1 MRLYNLDLNLLVVL
15 DMLLTERSVSQ
26 TAQQM
31 RLTQP
36 AISNALARLRQH
48 FQDDLL
54 VQVGRRMV
62 PTPFAESLAEPV
74 HAALEEL
81 RRIAT
86 TRGEFDPASAERTFT
101 IICSD
106 FVFQMFLTHAI
117 RELVREAPGIK
128 LNCFLT
134 NEYTAELLNQ
144 GKADFAIV
152 PDARQCPDHPGVPL
166 FSERFSCIV
175 WKDNPLVGATL
186 TREKYLELEHV
197 STCLGPS
204 NPPHVEQ
211 ASLDAH
217 GLVRKIAV
225 YAPNFTSVGE
235 AVVGTHFIATV
246 HARTAAVYAKRL
258 PLRVLAPPVEIAPFV
273 ELVQWHKNKG
283 SDPGVLWMR
292 DFLVGCASKL

>member
-1 MRLYNLDLNLLVVL
+1 MRLHNLDLNLLVVL
-15 DMLLTERSVSQ
+15 DTLLMERSVSE

-62 PTPFAESLAEPV
+62 PTPFAESLEEPV
-74 HAALEEL
+74 HTAVSEL

-86 TRGEFDPASAERTFT
+86 TRSEFDPAEVERTFT

-117 RELVREAPGIK
+117 RDLVLAAPGIK
-128 LNCFLT
+128 ITCFLT
-134 NEYTAELLNQ
+134 SDTTAELLNQ

-152 PDARQCPDHPGVPL
+152 PDSRLCPDHPGVPL

-175 WKDNPLVGATL
+175 WKDNPLVGARL
-186 TREKYLELEHV
+186 TREKFLELEHV

-211 ASLDAH
+211 ASLEAH

-235 AVVGTHFIATV
+235 CVVGTNFIATV
-246 HARTAAVYAKRL
+246 HARTAALYAKRL
-258 PLRVLAPPVEIAPFV
+258 PVRVLAPPVEIAPFT

-283 SDPGVLWMR
+283 SDPGIIWMR
-292 DFLVGCASKL
+292 DFLVRSAANV

>member
-1 MRLYNLDLNLLVVL
+1 MRLHNLDLNLLVVL
-15 DMLLTERSVSQ
+15 DVLLTERSVSE
-26 TAQQM
+26 TAHQM

-62 PTPFAESLAEPV
+62 PTPFADGLAEPV
-74 HAALEEL
+74 HTAVTEL

-86 TRGEFDPASAERTFT
+86 TRSEFDPALVERTFT

-106 FVFQMFLTHAI
+106 FAFQVFLTQAI
-117 RELVREAPGIK
+117 RELIKVAPGIK
-128 LNCFLT
+128 ITCFLT
-134 NEYTAELLNQ
+134 SENTAELLNQ
-144 GKADFAIV
+144 GKADFVIV
-152 PDARQCPDHPGVPL
+152 PDARICPDHPQVPL

-175 WKDNPLVGATL
+175 WKENPLVGATL
-186 TREKYLELEHV
+186 TREKFLELEHV

-211 ASLDAH
+211 ASLEAQ
-217 GLVRKIAV
+217 GLVRRIAV
-225 YAPNFTSVGE
+225 YAPNFTSVCE
-235 AVVGTHFIATV
+235 AVVGTHFVATV

-258 PLRVLAPPVEIAPFV
+258 PLRVLPPPIEIAPFT
-273 ELVQWHKNKG
+273 ELLQWHKNTG
-283 SDPGVLWMR
+283 ADPGVLWMR
-292 DFLVGCASKL
+292 DFLVQSAVAI